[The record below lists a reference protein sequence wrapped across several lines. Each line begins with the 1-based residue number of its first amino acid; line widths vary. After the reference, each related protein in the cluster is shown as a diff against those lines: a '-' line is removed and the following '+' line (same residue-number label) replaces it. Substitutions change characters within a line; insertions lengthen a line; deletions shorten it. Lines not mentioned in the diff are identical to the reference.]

1 MAPATDKPQN
11 LPELTFTRTFDAPRA
26 LVFKVWTDPYHV
38 AQWWGPHGLTIPLS
52 KVDARVGGLFEV
64 HMLTPD
70 GTLLPSVGEFREVVP
85 DERIVFTSNL
95 VSPEGKAMIEVVNSV
110 MLEEIGSRTRMTLHI
125 KVLAADPSVAD
136 KLGTM
141 EEGWTESLERVAAEV
156 QRTVRAA
163 GGPGR

>member
-1 MAPATDKPQN
+1 MAGPTDK
-11 LPELTFTRTFDAPRA
+11 LPELTFTRTFDAPRE

-70 GTLLPSVGEFREVVP
+70 GTLLPSVGEFKEVVP
-85 DERIVFTSNL
+85 HERIVFSSNL
-95 VSPEGKAMIEVVNSV
+95 ISAEGETLIDVVNTIR
-110 MLEEIGSRTRMTLHI
+110 LEAVGSRTKMTLHV
-125 KVLAADPSVAD
+125 KVLWADPRVAG

-141 EEGWTESLERVAAEV
+141 EQGWSESLDRFAAEV
-156 QRTVRAA
+156 MRNA
-163 GGPGR
+163 GAGPAGSR

>member
-1 MAPATDKPQN
+1 MAGATDKPQQ
-11 LPELTFTRTFDAPRA
+11 LPELTFVRTFDAPRA

-52 KVDARVGGLFEV
+52 QVGARVGGLFEV

-95 VSPEGKAMIEVVNSV
+95 VNAQGETMIDVVNTV
-110 MLEEIGSRTRMTLHI
+110 TLEDAGRGTRMTLHV
-125 KVLAADPSVAD
+125 KVLAADPSVAE
-136 KLGTM
+136 KLGMM
-141 EEGWTESLERVAAEV
+141 EMGWTQSLERFETELM
-156 QRTVRAA
+156 RNA
-163 GGPGR
+163 GGTQAGN